1 MPRGRR
7 VPRGAEMARVG
18 LEEVWRELG
27 RAGYVRL
34 YGYAH
39 PHCEWLRRAR
49 CAGGGWGMS
58 EHKKQL
64 EELLQKLVETINGI
78 EDEKDRSAALL
89 IALGRLLGDVEVAL
103 VTRAGVIRLLDVAL
117 DEMIRFHYRA
127 SESSTLIM

>member
-1 MPRGRR
+1 
-7 VPRGAEMARVG
+7 
-18 LEEVWRELG
+18 
-27 RAGYVRL
+27 
-34 YGYAH
+34 
-39 PHCEWLRRAR
+39 
-49 CAGGGWGMS
+49 MS
-58 EHKKQL
+58 ERKKQL
-64 EELLQKLVETINGI
+64 EELLQKLVETINSI